1 MAMMEKRNMTIEKLA
16 AGDSRD
22 IDDIVD
28 AGARRFAKPDAAMGR
43 RSSRGVRDIKGPE
56 VCDDAR

>member
-1 MAMMEKRNMTIEKLA
+1 MMEKRNRTIEKLA

-28 AGARRFAKPDAAMGR
+28 AGTKRFAKPDSARLR

>member
-1 MAMMEKRNMTIEKLA
+1 MMEKRNMTIEKLA

-28 AGARRFAKPDAAMGR
+28 AGTRRFAKPDAAR
-43 RSSRGVRDIKGPE
+43 LRWSSRGVMDIKGPE

>member
-1 MAMMEKRNMTIEKLA
+1 MMEKRNRTIEKMA

-28 AGARRFAKPDAAMGR
+28 AGTGGLLSLTPPG
-43 RSSRGVRDIKGPE
+43 
-56 VCDDAR
+56 

>member
-1 MAMMEKRNMTIEKLA
+1 MMERRNRTIEKMA

-28 AGARRFAKPDAAMGR
+28 AGARRFAKPDAARAR
-43 RSSRGVRDIKGPE
+43 RSSRGVMDIKGPE

>member
-1 MAMMEKRNMTIEKLA
+1 MMEKRNRTIEKLA

-28 AGARRFAKPDAAMGR
+28 AGARRFAKPDAARKR
-43 RSSRGVRDIKGPE
+43 RSSRCVMDVKGPE

>member
-1 MAMMEKRNMTIEKLA
+1 MMEKRNRTIEKMA

-28 AGARRFAKPDAAMGR
+28 AGTRRFAKPNSTRLR
-43 RSSRGVRDIKGPE
+43 RSSRGVIDVKGPE
-56 VCDDAR
+56 ACDDAR

>member
-1 MAMMEKRNMTIEKLA
+1 MMEKRNRTIEKLA

-28 AGARRFAKPDAAMGR
+28 AGTRRFAKPNAARAR
-43 RSSRGVRDIKGPE
+43 RSSRGVMDIKGPE

>member
-1 MAMMEKRNMTIEKLA
+1 MMEKRNRTIEKMA

-28 AGARRFAKPDAAMGR
+28 AGTRRFAKPNSARLR
-43 RSSRGVRDIKGPE
+43 RSSRGVIDVKGPE
-56 VCDDAR
+56 ACDDAR

>member
-1 MAMMEKRNMTIEKLA
+1 MMEKRNRTIEKMA

-28 AGARRFAKPDAAMGR
+28 AGTRRFAKPNSAGLR
-43 RSSRGVRDIKGPE
+43 RSSRGVIDVKGPE

>member
-1 MAMMEKRNMTIEKLA
+1 MMEKRNMTIEKLA

-28 AGARRFAKPDAAMGR
+28 AGARRFAKPDAARPR
-43 RSSRGVRDIKGPE
+43 RSSRGVMAVKGPE
-56 VCDDAR
+56 ACDDAR

>member
-1 MAMMEKRNMTIEKLA
+1 MMEKRNMTIEKLA

-28 AGARRFAKPDAAMGR
+28 AGARRFAKPDAARAR

-56 VCDDAR
+56 ACDDAR

>member
-1 MAMMEKRNMTIEKLA
+1 MMEKRNMTIEKLA

-28 AGARRFAKPDAAMGR
+28 AGARRFAKPDSVRAR
-43 RSSRGVRDIKGPE
+43 RSSRGVIDVKGPE
-56 VCDDAR
+56 ACDDAR

>member
-1 MAMMEKRNMTIEKLA
+1 MMEKRNRTIEKMA

-28 AGARRFAKPDAAMGR
+28 AGTRRFAKPDAAMGR
-43 RSSRGVRDIKGPE
+43 RSSRGVRDINGPE

>member
-1 MAMMEKRNMTIEKLA
+1 MMEKRNMTIEKLA

-43 RSSRGVRDIKGPE
+43 RSSRGIRDIKGPE

>member
-1 MAMMEKRNMTIEKLA
+1 MMEKRNRTIEKLA

-28 AGARRFAKPDAAMGR
+28 AGSRRFAKPDAAGLR

>member
-1 MAMMEKRNMTIEKLA
+1 MMEKRNRTIEKMA

-28 AGARRFAKPDAAMGR
+28 AGARRFAKPDVVRKR
-43 RSSRGVRDIKGPE
+43 RSSRGVMDIKGPE

>member
-1 MAMMEKRNMTIEKLA
+1 MMEKRNRTIEKLA

-43 RSSRGVRDIKGPE
+43 RSSRGVLGNRAPE